1 MIRRKI
7 EVPLYIIN
15 GFLESG
21 KTSFIIDTIA
31 ADYFQYD
38 GKTLIL
44 SCEQGEVEYDEQLLD
59 KHNTIVE
66 YVTREQIEDIKY
78 LEELIARLNV
88 QRVVLEFNGM
98 WADILPISFPKNW
111 YNNQQITI
119 VDGYTFGTYLRNN
132 ELKSYFV
139 NMVKDSELIIF
150 NRCIDDERLKD
161 YLRSIKA
168 VNSGVEVLFED
179 NSGFPITVRLDE
191 DLPYDINDER
201 IDLPDEAYG
210 LWFIDIMER
219 AEIYEGKTIH
229 LKASV
234 LRAKKMPENLFIFG
248 RRAVTCC
255 ADDIQFLGY
264 ACFYDSAQLS
274 VKNGDWVDIIG
285 TIKLEDFKPYG
296 GVGPVLYA
304 TQIKKASKPKEELV
318 YFVR

>member
-1 MIRRKI
+1 MGRKKFEI
-7 EVPLYIIN
+7 PLYIID

-21 KTSFIIDTIA
+21 KTSFIIDTVT

-44 SCEQGEVEYDEQLLD
+44 SCEQGEVEYDEELFKKYD
-59 KHNTIVE
+59 TIIE
-66 YVTREQIEDIKY
+66 YITKEQIKDKEY
-78 LEELIARLNV
+78 LKDLITRFKAE
-88 QRVVLEFNGM
+88 RVVLEFNGM
-98 WADILPISFPKNW
+98 WADILPLDFPEDW
-111 YNNQQITI
+111 YNNQQITV
-119 VDGYTFGTYLRNN
+119 VDGSTFGTYFKNN

-139 NMVKDSELIIF
+139 DMIKDSELIIF
-150 NRCIDDERLKD
+150 NRCTDDEVLKD

-179 NSGFPITVRLDE
+179 NDGYPITVRLDE
-191 DLPYDINDER
+191 DLPYNINDDR
-201 IDLPDEAYG
+201 IDLADADYG
-210 LWFIDIMER
+210 LWFIDITER

-229 LKASV
+229 LKAMA
-234 LRAKKMPENLFIFG
+234 LKAKKMPDNLFIFG

-264 ACFYDSAQLS
+264 ACSYDPNQLS
-274 VKNGDWVDIIG
+274 VKNGDWIDITG

-296 GVGPVLYA
+296 GVGPVLHA
-304 TQIKKASKPKEELV
+304 TQVEKTSKPKEELI